1 MKDQDYRETLNLPR
15 TDFPMRA
22 QLPRREPEI
31 LNYWSKIDIYDRV
44 QRLRK
49 GAPQYILHDGPPYAN
64 NDIHM
69 GTALNKVLK
78 DFVVKYKSMCGFDS
92 PYVPGWDTHGLPI
105 EHQIIK
111 TRGINRKE
119 VSALEFRRMCR
130 DYALEYVA
138 VQREQFRR
146 LGVRGCWEDPYL
158 TLAPRYEAR
167 QIAVFGE
174 MVSRGY
180 IYKGLRPVYWCPR
193 CETAL
198 AEAEVEY
205 GDHRADSIYVKFPVA
220 DDRALLG
227 GAKDCYCLIWTTTA
241 WTIPANLAICLHPD
255 LDYVLIKAGDE
266 RYLLAE
272 GLLDSVSGEVGGGPW
287 KVLRRFKGRELEG
300 VVCRHP
306 LFDRESPLIL
316 GDHVTLEQGTG
327 CVHTAPGHGLED
339 FDVGRIYRLPVLS
352 PIDDS
357 GFFTGEAGEFAGMP
371 YAEGGEAV
379 VGALNREGVLLKA
392 SSYVHQYPHCWRCKN
407 PVLFRATEQWFASI
421 DGFRRE
427 ALEAV
432 RGVRWTPAWGEERI
446 YNMIAERQ
454 DWCIS
459 RQRIWG
465 VPIPIFYCEGCG
477 EAIIDPQVIDAV
489 ARLFAAEGSDA
500 WYAREAGEILP
511 PDYKCP
517 ACGGGAFRKERDTM
531 DVWFDSGTSHFAVL
545 EGRPELRWPADLY
558 LEGSDQ
564 YRGWFHSSLLTA
576 VAVRGEPPY
585 RAVLSHGWV
594 VDGEGRKMSK
604 SLGNVIAPAEI
615 IKDYGADILRLWVAS
630 SDYTS
635 DIHLSPEILKQLSE
649 VYRKIRNTC
658 RFLLGNCF
666 DFDPLSQAV
675 DYRSLAEFDRW
686 VLQRLSRLIKR
697 VTQAY
702 EENAYHIVYQALH
715 NFCTVDL
722 SNFYLDVQKDRLYCS
737 AADDQTRRAVQTVM
751 MTVLESLTRLMAPV
765 LTFTAEEIWQQLPGE
780 REPSV
785 QLVHWPEADPDWDD
799 PELGRR
805 WEELLAVRDEVTRI
819 LEEARREKLI
829 GGSLEAAL
837 TLWADG
843 DLYRLLERYREKL
856 AEIFIVSTVELREG
870 LDQAPRK
877 AAGAQEMPLKLLVS
891 RAAAAK
897 CPRCWI
903 FAAAAEGELCPRC
916 RGLLKD

>member
-31 LNYWSKIDIYDRV
+31 LSYWNRMEIYNRV
-44 QRLRK
+44 QRLRR
-49 GAPQYILHDGPPYAN
+49 GGPQYILHDGPPYAN

-78 DFVVKYKSMCGFDS
+78 DFIVKYKTMRGFDS

-111 TRGINRKE
+111 TRGVNRKE
-119 VSALEFRRMCR
+119 ISPLEFRRMCR

-138 VQREQFRR
+138 IQRDQFRR

-158 TLAPRYEAR
+158 TLAHAYEAR

-205 GDHRADSIYVKFPVA
+205 GDHRTDSIYVKFPVVE
-220 DDRALLG
+220 DRGLLE
-227 GAKDCYCLIWTTTA
+227 GAEGCYCLIWTTTA
-241 WTIPANLAICLHPD
+241 WTIPANLAICIHPH
-255 LDYVLIKAGDE
+255 LDYVLAGAGDE

-272 GLLDSVSGEVGGGPW
+272 GLLENVSSETGGGSW
-287 KVLRRFKGRELEG
+287 KVLRRFKGQELEG

-306 LFDRESPLIL
+306 LYDRESPLIL

-339 FDVGRIYRLPVLS
+339 YDVGRLYRLPVLS
-352 PIDDS
+352 PIDDK
-357 GFFTGEAGEFAGMP
+357 GVFTGEAGEFAGMS
-371 YAEGGEAV
+371 YAAGGEAV
-379 VGALNREGVLLKA
+379 VRALEREGVLMKA
-392 SSYVHQYPHCWRCKN
+392 SPYEHQYPHCWRCKE

-432 RGVRWTPAWGEERI
+432 RKVRWTPAWGEERI
-446 YNMIAERQ
+446 YNMISERQ

-465 VPIPIFYCEGCG
+465 VPIPIFYCQACN
-477 EAIIDPQVIDAV
+477 EAIIDPRVIAAV
-489 ARLFAAEGSDA
+489 SALFSREGSDA
-500 WYAREAGEILP
+500 WYAREAEEILP
-511 PDYKCP
+511 PGYSCP
-517 ACGGGAFRKERDTM
+517 ACGGGTFRKEHDTM

-594 VDGEGRKMSK
+594 VDGDGRKMSK
-604 SLGNVIAPAEI
+604 SLGNVIAPSEI
-615 IKDYGADILRLWVAS
+615 IEDYGADILRLWVAS
-630 SDYTS
+630 SDYTN
-635 DIHLSPEILKQLSE
+635 DIHLSTEILKQLSE

-666 DFDPLSQAV
+666 DFDPSSEAV
-675 DYRSLAEFDRW
+675 EYRSLAEFDRW
-686 VLQRLSRLIKR
+686 VLQRLGLLIKR
-697 VTQAY
+697 VTQSY
-702 EENAYHIVYQALH
+702 EDNAYHMVYQALH

-737 AADDQTRRAVQTVM
+737 AADDQARRAVQTVM

-765 LTFTAEEIWQQLPGE
+765 LTFTAEELWQQLPGE

-785 QLVHWPEADPDWDD
+785 QLASWPEVDPHWDD
-799 PELGRR
+799 PELGRC
-805 WEELLAVRDEVTRI
+805 WDELLAVRDEVTRI

-837 TLWADG
+837 ILWADG
-843 DLYRLLERYREKL
+843 ETYRLLHHYREQL

-870 LDQAPRK
+870 LDQAPQ
-877 AAGAQEMPLKLLVS
+877 GTGSAQEIPLKLHVA
-891 RAAAAK
+891 RAPAAK

-903 FAAAAEGELCPRC
+903 YAAPAENALCPRC
-916 RGLLKD
+916 SSLLE